1 VATVQAYS
9 GHIAKMTRPAFVRT
23 VAILSFAAV
32 LTTQAASGPPLLAS
46 SLAGFGVA
54 RQMDADSATLLSAAE
69 AAHFLNQ
76 ATFGPSPADVAAVQ
90 ARGRE
95 QWLQEQLHTPESV
108 VSDGLNTSQL
118 RAQLFLNMAT
128 GQDQLRQ
135 RMVFA
140 LSQIFVVSA
149 NKVGSGA
156 ELAPWVRL
164 LSRNAFGNYRTL
176 LREVTLNPTMGKYL
190 DLAYSRR
197 ATRTTSINENYAREV
212 LQLFSIGLW
221 QLNQDGTVRSGGVPT
236 YDQTTV
242 REFARALTGWTFPT
256 EPGQTP
262 RTNNPQYFVG
272 EMESRPT
279 QHDPDAK
286 TLFGVVLP
294 AGQPPI
300 VDLEYVVEVIFTHPN
315 VGPFI
320 ATRLIRSLVKSNPT
334 PAYIGRVAA
343 AFNNNGAGVRGDL
356 RATLTAV
363 LLDPEAQA
371 FGSSDG
377 RLKDP
382 ILHVIGL
389 GRTLNAQFLDPSS
402 FLNVF
407 SNLSQ
412 LVLTPTTV
420 FSFYSPLAL
429 LPGRADLF
437 GPEYQIYPP
446 ALAIQRANFIY
457 SLIRNSYS
465 SSFRVDLSPLVAV
478 AGNEAALIE
487 RVNQAL
493 MHGTMSGA
501 LKQIIGA
508 AVRTVPS
515 SRTTERAQNAVYL
528 AAISSEYSVYTSGGG
543 PATPGTPGGPG
554 APGPGAPAAP
564 SAPLNLI
571 GTANRS
577 NLALRWTN
585 PLDGAVPDSMALDVS
600 GPVTI
605 SVPLAL
611 GDTFSYSGVPNGTYT
626 FAVRAVNVA
635 GSSAPSNVVTLTF
648 PGMGTASCTD
658 APQAPESF
666 TALRTGNMLS
676 VAWQPPAAGPAP
688 AEYVVSVGG
697 SAAAT
702 FTTSGLTL
710 SGAAPRGTY
719 VLNVRSVNACGQSPA
734 SASRTISVP

>member
-1 VATVQAYS
+1 
-9 GHIAKMTRPAFVRT
+9 
-23 VAILSFAAV
+23 
-32 LTTQAASGPPLLAS
+32 
-46 SLAGFGVA
+46 
-54 RQMDADSATLLSAAE
+54 
-69 AAHFLNQ
+69 
-76 ATFGPSPADVAAVQ
+76 
-90 ARGRE
+90 
-95 QWLQEQLHTPESV
+95 
-108 VSDGLNTSQL
+108 
-118 RAQLFLNMAT
+118 
-128 GQDQLRQ
+128 
-135 RMVFA
+135 
-140 LSQIFVVSA
+140 
-149 NKVGSGA
+149 
-156 ELAPWVRL
+156 
-164 LSRNAFGNYRTL
+164 
-176 LREVTLNPTMGKYL
+176 
-190 DLAYSRR
+190 
-197 ATRTTSINENYAREV
+197 
-212 LQLFSIGLW
+212 
-221 QLNQDGTVRSGGVPT
+221 
-236 YDQTTV
+236 
-242 REFARALTGWTFPT
+242 
-256 EPGQTP
+256 
-262 RTNNPQYFVG
+262 
-272 EMESRPT
+272 MESRPT

-356 RATLTAV
+356 RATLSAV

-420 FSFYSPLAL
+420 FSFYSPLAP

-465 SSFRVDLSPLVAV
+465 SSFRVDLSPLIAV
-478 AGNEAALIE
+478 AGNEAALVE

-543 PATPGTPGGPG
+543 PATPG
-554 APGPGAPAAP
+554 APGAP

-577 NLALRWTN
+577 NLTLRWTN
-585 PLDGAVPDSMALDVS
+585 SLDGAVPDSMLLDVS

-611 GDTFSYSGVPNGTYT
+611 GDTFSYSGVPNGMYT
-626 FAVRAVNVA
+626 FAVRAVNAA
-635 GSSAPSNVVTLTF
+635 GSSAPSNAVTLTF
-648 PGMGTASCTD
+648 PGTGTASCTD
-658 APQAPESF
+658 APPAPESF
-666 TALRTGNMLS
+666 TALRTGNIVS

-719 VLNVRSVNACGQSPA
+719 MLNVRAVNACGQSAA